1 MCGSFQQTL
10 VGEERV
16 TNLNESLRGRLPIQ
30 RIMTFLCVI
39 QGSRNFFPLTS
50 CKTDIRSHLG
60 TIKVGQTT
68 NFCEDGANM
77 TICPAYRTGIG
88 TFWRPQRKCVHLLHG
103 NRKGK
108 PERGRKDTGS
118 SSEVT
123 IDHPVCKIPQGWTL
137 KTSRRPIRSTEN
149 TSKENLPGRGRDSE
163 KSKCCRCV

>member
-68 NFCEDGANM
+68 HFCEDGANM

-123 IDHPVCKIPQGWTL
+123 IDHPVCKIPQG
-137 KTSRRPIRSTEN
+137 
-149 TSKENLPGRGRDSE
+149 
-163 KSKCCRCV
+163 